1 MDEWPPF
8 VVENPAGEAR
18 AGRGWEGVVFELE
31 DSVLD
36 AEGDQLSF
44 LRDA

>member
-8 VVENPAGEAR
+8 VIETSAGETR
-18 AGRGWEGVVFELE
+18 AGRGWEDVVFELE
-31 DSVLD
+31 DCVLD
-36 AEGDQLSF
+36 ADVDLVSF